1 MSNIGFQY
9 NHLDSTSNIPQVENA
24 KVDELMISNM
34 ISVLNNPTLV
44 QMLDEEELK
53 ALLHTVKNHVV
64 MKSKR
69 ELELQSSYLTGLE
82 RNKFR

>member
-9 NHLDSTSNIPQVENA
+9 NHLDSMSNIPQVENG

-34 ISVLNNPTLV
+34 INVLNNPTLV
-44 QMLDEEELK
+44 QMLNDEELK
-53 ALLHTVKNHVV
+53 CLLQTVKNHVV
-64 MKSKR
+64 IKSKR
-69 ELELQSSYLTGLE
+69 VLELQNSYLGGLE